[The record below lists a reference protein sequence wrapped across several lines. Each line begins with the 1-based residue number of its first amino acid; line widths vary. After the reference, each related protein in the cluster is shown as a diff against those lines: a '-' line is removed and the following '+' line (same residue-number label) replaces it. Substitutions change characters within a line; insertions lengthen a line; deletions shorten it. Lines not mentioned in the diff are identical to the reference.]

1 MRVEVMELIWQ
12 DVGVWDKIEL
22 IPAEPLLHLHKVV
35 AEAVLPRDFIAL
47 REMVNPLMLV
57 KSLVHV
63 ALA

>member
-35 AEAVLPRDFIAL
+35 AESVLARDFIAL

>member
-1 MRVEVMELIWQ
+1 MELIWQ
-12 DVGVWDKIEL
+12 DVGVWDEIEL

-35 AEAVLPRDFIAL
+35 AEAVLARNFIAL